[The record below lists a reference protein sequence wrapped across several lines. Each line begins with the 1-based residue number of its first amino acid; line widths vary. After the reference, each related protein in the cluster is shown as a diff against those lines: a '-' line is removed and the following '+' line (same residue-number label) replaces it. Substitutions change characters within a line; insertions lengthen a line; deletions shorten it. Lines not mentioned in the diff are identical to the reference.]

1 MELAYGKKELEQL
14 AKLYGVK
21 GAYKLKKAELVK
33 ALLEAIP
40 NKMPEILPML
50 DEADIEKFEKLCEQE
65 KVVGSNEKL
74 DEYYNLMEL
83 ELVQFIETKEES
95 KLCVAPM
102 IYEAYKNIDMVDI
115 MPKIKRNSQLREY
128 IISILNLYG
137 VVKLDWAV
145 ELFNKYYKPEVTEN
159 ELVTLVKEDMR
170 LVCQSKIMDG
180 YIVEETIYAIDKN
193 NFKDFLNVTIDKGYF
208 IPSKELLEKV
218 NDELYYEPSLHIEK
232 LKAHLRKNY
241 LKDEEVIDEAVIAI
255 TMIARVDCDKTGKT
269 MELILEE
276 LANMGVEFE
285 SLVQINEMIK
295 HIAAVVNVTRK
306 WINKGYTMQ
315 ELSPHTFDAK
325 TGQKINVVDIGR
337 NALCPCG
344 SGKKYK
350 KCCGKA

>member
-145 ELFNKYYKPEVTEN
+145 ELFNKYYKPEVTED

-306 WINKGYTMQ
+306 WVNKGYTMQ